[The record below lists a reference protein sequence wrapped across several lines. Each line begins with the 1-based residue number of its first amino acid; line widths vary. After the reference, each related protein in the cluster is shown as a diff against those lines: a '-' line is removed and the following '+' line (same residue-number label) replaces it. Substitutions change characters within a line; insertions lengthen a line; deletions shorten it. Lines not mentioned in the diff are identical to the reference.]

1 MKDKQIFVCCWP
13 LKKGNNK
20 KQKEQVN
27 LNAVAK
33 LNTERNVLPF
43 KALSCEFP
51 ISLYQTRK

>member
-1 MKDKQIFVCCWP
+1 MKDKQIFVCCWQR
-13 LKKGNNK
+13 KKGNNK

-33 LNTERNVLPF
+33 LNTEQNVLPF